1 MKSEIRKTQALHHK
15 LHNDLNSTTIK
26 FSCELK
32 NLNCNVNR
40 NISAMCTIVVDFR
53 SCENKFRQNLEEYCE
68 VLKFISSN
76 TQKVKTP

>member
-1 MKSEIRKTQALHHK
+1 MKSEIRKTHALHHK